1 MALWLVRAGRRGEH
15 EQRFLDDGRIYLTWG
30 NTFRSHDPTGCKS
43 YDDVRAMV
51 DNLIPGL
58 SKHRRG
64 HSAGQFAA
72 FLVFMK
78 PGDWVAMPHKHKAA
92 IAIGEITGPVSYN
105 TKETDLY
112 RVSRTVRW
120 IDAEVPRSAF
130 DQDILYSLGAFM
142 TICEVKRNN
151 AEQRVRALVRDG
163 KKAATSPK
171 ESPQPESEP
180 SEDDAPQDLARLSRD
195 AIAARIRAKFK
206 GHGMATLV
214 DAVLR
219 AQGYTTH
226 KSPEGPDGGV
236 DILAAPGTLGFGSP
250 RLCVQ
255 VKSGDGP
262 IDRPTLDQL
271 IGAMQNFHAEQGL
284 LVSWGGFR
292 SSVDRVRADQFF
304 RVRLWDS
311 DDLVDALLDNYEK
324 LPEELRAEL
333 PLQRIWTLV
342 PDDELD

>member
-1 MALWLVRAGRRGEH
+1 MALWLVRSGRQGEH
-15 EQRFLDDGRIYLTWG
+15 EQRFLEDGRIYLTWG
-30 NTFRSHDPTGCKS
+30 NTFHTHDPTNCRT
-43 YDDVRAMV
+43 YEEVRAMV
-51 DNLIPGL
+51 DVLFPSL

-64 HSAGQFAA
+64 HTAGQFAA

-92 IAIGEITGPVSYN
+92 IAIGEVTGPVVYN
-105 TKETDLY
+105 TKERDLY
-112 RVSRTVRW
+112 RVSRPVRW
-120 IDAEVPRSAF
+120 IDTEVPRSAF

-151 AEQRVRALVRDG
+151 AEQRVRSLVKGG
-163 KKAATSPK
+163 KKSTTKEPEPTEPK
-171 ESPQPESEP
+171 SDDSE
-180 SEDDAPQDLARLSRD
+180 APQDLARLSRD

-255 VKSGDGP
+255 VKSSDGP
-262 IDRPTLDQL
+262 VDRPTLDQL
-271 IGAMQNFHAEQGL
+271 VGAMQNFHAEQGL

-311 DDLVDALLDNYEK
+311 DDLVDALLENYEK

-342 PDDELD
+342 PDDEID